1 MVKKNAALDGKTA
14 LITGGGTGIG
24 AGVTRRFVQEGAR
37 VCVVG
42 RRREPLEA
50 MANEFQDGSVSF
62 CVGDVSDIN
71 DVNRMVQAAI
81 DLGGGVDVLVNNA
94 GISGPTP
101 VAEVDPA
108 LWRRTIEINL
118 IGTFMTMHVAIPQM
132 IKQGGGSI
140 INVASV
146 GGLRTIPMASAYCA
160 SKAAVIHLTKQVS
173 SDYASKGI
181 RCNAVCPGFVY
192 TEMIEHEMDTLA
204 GMMGTSRD
212 DAVRA
217 ISRNI
222 PVGWIS
228 TPEDIAG
235 IFVYL
240 AGDESRYMTGA
251 ELVIDGGG
259 TPVDAGTAI
268 FRQY

>member
-1 MVKKNAALDGKTA
+1 MT
-14 LITGGGTGIG
+14 
-24 AGVTRRFVQEGAR
+24 E
-37 VCVVG
+37 
-42 RRREPLEA
+42 RE
-50 MANEFQDGSVSF
+50 
-62 CVGDVSDIN
+62 
-71 DVNRMVQAAI
+71 
-81 DLGGGVDVLVNNA
+81 
-94 GISGPTP
+94 
-101 VAEVDPA
+101 
-108 LWRRTIEINL
+108 
-118 IGTFMTMHVAIPQM
+118 MH
-132 IKQGGGSI
+132 
-140 INVASV
+140 
-146 GGLRTIPMASAYCA
+146 
-160 SKAAVIHLTKQVS
+160 
-173 SDYASKGI
+173 
-181 RCNAVCPGFVY
+181 
-192 TEMIEHEMDTLA
+192 TLA

-268 FRQY
+268 FRQC